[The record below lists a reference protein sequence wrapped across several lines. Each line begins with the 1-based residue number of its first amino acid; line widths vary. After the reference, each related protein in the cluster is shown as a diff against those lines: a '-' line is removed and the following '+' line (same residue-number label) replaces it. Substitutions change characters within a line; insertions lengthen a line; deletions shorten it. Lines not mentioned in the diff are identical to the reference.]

1 MHYSMW
7 NSLCRYEMHYVDMK
21 CTTRYEIHYVHMQ
34 CTTRCEIHYVDMKCT
49 MSIWNALL
57 DMKFTMSICNALLD
71 VKFTIAVCPLEVRS
85 KWKLTMWVWW
95 VCNTLQHTATHCNT
109 LQHTAKSVVKS
120 CSPLLKGPLDMGWL
134 RLVGSFKLQV
144 SFAEYSLF
152 YRALLQKRPIIL
164 RSLLIVATPYEA
176 HIERTLHYGKWL

>member
-1 MHYSMW
+1 
-7 NSLCRYEMHYVDMK
+7 MHYVDMK

-34 CTTRCEIHYVDMKCT
+34 CTTRCEIHYR
-49 MSIWNALL
+49 SLSAR
-57 DMKFTMSICNALLD
+57 S
-71 VKFTIAVCPLEVRS
+71 PLEMKTHHVS
-85 KWKLTMWVWW
+85 MMSM
-95 VCNTLQHTATHCNT
+95 QHTATHCNT

-176 HIERTLHYGKWL
+176 HIERTLHYGK